1 MNREILKENLNLKKQ
16 ENNFRALKV
25 FDKNMVNL
33 SSNDYLFLAHD
44 EVLKKD
50 FIDKYLSEFSFSSSS
65 SRLITGTYD
74 IVSHLEKRIEEIY
87 KKPALVMNSG
97 FCANKTIIETFYNK
111 NSLILTDRLNH
122 ASIYAGIVS
131 STSRF
136 LRYKHLDME
145 NLESLLEKYR
155 KDYDDILIVSE
166 SVYSMDGDTADL
178 KKLVEIKKK
187 YNADLMIDEAHSF
200 GVYGYGIAYN
210 ENLVKDIDFLCIPL
224 GKGGGSVGAYVICE
238 QDFKDY
244 IINYGKEFIYSTALP
259 PVNNLWNLYILNNM
273 KNFDE
278 KIKKLEDLKN
288 YTLNLMKK
296 MNIDTVSDS
305 QIIGLVIGSNS
316 KTDMI
321 TEKLRQ
327 KGWLVYG
334 IKSPT
339 VPKGGERIRISLHSE
354 ITKDEIKNFL
364 EDFKNECN
372 TVF

>member
-16 ENNFRALKV
+16 ENNFRSLKV

-200 GVYGYGIAYN
+200 GVYSYGIAYN

-288 YTLNLMKK
+288 YTLNLMKE